1 MVAGKRVLDL
11 GCGWGLAGI
20 YCAMQPDTVV
30 MCCDV
35 DEEVYPYLHLMAESN
50 KVKVDFRHLA
60 IDQIRRDT
68 LRQIDFL
75 IAADICFCDSL
86 IDPIRRLIG
95 RAKKAGVGEILIA
108 DPGRWPFDDLAAL
121 FENKKG
127 AETLL
132 WQARQP
138 VPIIGKILRIRY

>member
-1 MVAGKRVLDL
+1 VLDI

-30 MCCDV
+30 VAADA
-35 DEEVYPYLHLMAESN
+35 DEEVYPFLNLMAESN

-68 LRQIDFL
+68 LRKIDFL

-95 RAKKAGVGEILIA
+95 RAKNAGVGEILIA
-108 DPGRWPFDDLAAL
+108 DPGRWPFDDLAEL

-127 AETLL
+127 AELFL
-132 WQARQP
+132 WETRQP
-138 VPIIGKILRIRY
+138 VRTSGKILRIKF